1 MKYSNSL
8 KVTNYP
14 NSPRIDNLN
23 RTLSV
28 EEMEL
33 NGKKPK
39 QPPKK
44 PTKIKQKLCK
54 KENSSLRGFC
64 RQRRKSSSQN
74 C

>member
-54 KENSSLRGFC
+54 KENSSLRCFC

-74 C
+74 